1 MAVPSL
7 MVLAFLVPAWN
18 AEPFRDS
25 VSRVVPYLPVALYA
39 AVGAMLALSFVR
51 SRRSVE
57 QRVDSATLARL
68 DGLRF
73 LAGPAALGGCVIAY
87 LASLIENWESGS
99 RRFFTIAGIVPW
111 SDAQAYFV
119 GAERV
124 LFDGKLDA
132 FNSVRPLNTVDLAIR
147 LAVTG
152 LDLRAAL
159 VIQAIMVGVASYLA
173 ARGVARDLGPLAGF
187 ALFVVIYGF
196 AAFHVESTLT
206 ETLGVTLGCL
216 AFAVLWRAVRQKS
229 VALATGGIFLLAVG
243 LVARAG
249 TIAIVATLL
258 AWFAWQL
265 RGGSWINWRVLGAG
279 LAAVVVAFATNYV
292 VILSLS
298 GDTRAPNSNFGYVMY
313 GLATGYP
320 GWDPA
325 HPAWTRAYSD
335 YPVQMARRSLTERAQ
350 FAGDRARDEIRSH
363 PARFAKT
370 VVRSGLNYAD
380 LSRDTSVGAV
390 TNATMR
396 RLLYGIAGLG
406 AAIFLVARWRSSRWC
421 ALIDAALAG
430 CAVYAVPVMVGAWPE
445 SIHSPSWFPLA
456 LTGFMVVA
464 FIAAGVSRLGSPAL
478 VAFTIAAF
486 VGMIVSTPFLAD
498 GTSGVRVFAATS
510 PFLALPFTFAVALL
524 NRPQLRRG
532 QGSRVNEA
540 GNPRMRIPL
549 ALTIGL
555 ALVAIIVIAGP
566 VAAALVGRPDVR
578 AHNCPDGRPAKAFL
592 GGEAVQ
598 LVRDSADR
606 DVDQFEIGRFDPQ
619 QIEIRGLLASV
630 RPGETILSAFDD
642 RGEPYIAVIEGRQ
655 SAPRSSVLYLCG
667 SRVSDAT
674 TRASAETYGAPLNV
688 FVGRPLNP

>member
-1 MAVPSL
+1 
-7 MVLAFLVPAWN
+7 MVLAFLFPAWN
-18 AEPFRDS
+18 AEPFRDA
-25 VSRVVPYLPVALYA
+25 VSRLVPYLPAALYA
-39 AVGAMLALSFVR
+39 AVGAMLAFSFFR

-57 QRVDSATLARL
+57 QRVNSASFAWL

-99 RRFFTIAGIVPW
+99 RRFFTIGGSVPW

-152 LDLRAAL
+152 LDLRSAL
-159 VIQAIMVGVASYLA
+159 VMQAIIVGVASYLA
-173 ARGVARDLGPLAGF
+173 ARVVARDLGPLAGF
-187 ALFVVIYGF
+187 ALFAVVYGF

-206 ETLGVTLGCL
+206 ETLGVTFGCL

-229 VALATGGIFLLAVG
+229 VALTTGGIFLLAVG

-279 LAAVVVAFATNYV
+279 LAAVVVAFVTNYV
-292 VILSLS
+292 VILSLN

-335 YPVQMARRSLTERAQ
+335 YPAQMARRSLTERAQ

-380 LSRDTSVGAV
+380 LARDTSTEAV
-390 TNATMR
+390 TDATMR
-396 RLLYGIAGLG
+396 RVLYGIVGLG
-406 AAIFLVARWRSSRWC
+406 AAIFLIARWRSSRWW
-421 ALIDAALAG
+421 ALTDAALAG
-430 CAVYAVPVMVGAWPE
+430 CAVFAIPVMVGAWPDN
-445 SIHSPSWFPLA
+445 IHSPSWFPLV

-464 FIAAGVSRLGSPAL
+464 FIAAGASRLGSPAL
-478 VAFTIAAF
+478 VSFTLAAF

-498 GTSGVRVFAATS
+498 GTSGVRVFAATL
-510 PFLALPFTFAVALL
+510 PFLALPFVFSVALL
-524 NRPQLRRG
+524 TRPQLRQG
-532 QGSRVNEA
+532 QQGCVNEA
-540 GNPRMRIPL
+540 RRPGERVPAAL
-549 ALTIGL
+549 AIGV
-555 ALVAIIVIAGP
+555 ALVAVIVIVGP
-566 VAAALVGRPDVR
+566 VAAALVGEPEVR
-578 AHNCPDGRPAKAFL
+578 ARNCPNGRPAKAFL

-606 DVDQFEIGRFDPQ
+606 DLDQFKLGRFDPQ
-619 QIEIRGLLASV
+619 QLEIRGLLTGV
-630 RPGETILSAFDD
+630 RPGTTILSTLDD
-642 RGEPYIAVIEGRQ
+642 HGVPYIAVIGGHQ
-655 SAPRSSVLYLCG
+655 SAPRSSILYVCG
-667 SRVSDAT
+667 SKVGDAT
-674 TRASAETYGAPLNV
+674 TRASAEIYGAPLNV
-688 FVGRPLNP
+688 FVGRALDR